1 MVELNRADEWPAFF
15 SRMRQQFEQLIESKP
30 TCLDDIVQALG
41 NQNESI
47 TFLDVMRDRLAGV
60 KDADLHDLAPQ
71 MQRHGYYASVQGP
84 WLVCSKSKKQHDTM
98 LFAAQAAQVL
108 AEANMMLIP
117 LPTQYTELI
126 SPLEFRSA
134 DRLFR
139 HGRLVHLLHAPAMAL
154 SLGSASDRQ

>member
-1 MVELNRADEWPAFF
+1 MQLGRRDVVNSTGLDEWPAFL

-41 NQNESI
+41 KQNESI

-84 WLVCSKSKKQHDTM
+84 WLCSKRKNNMILCSLRPGSSGARRSKYD
-98 LFAAQAAQVL
+98 VD
-108 AEANMMLIP
+108 P
-117 LPTQYTELI
+117 
-126 SPLEFRSA
+126 SS
-134 DRLFR
+134 
-139 HGRLVHLLHAPAMAL
+139 
-154 SLGSASDRQ
+154 

>member
-1 MVELNRADEWPAFF
+1 MVELNGADERPAFL
-15 SRMRQQFEQLIESKP
+15 SRMRQQFEQLMESKP
-30 TCLDDIVQALG
+30 TCLDDIVQELG
-41 NQNESI
+41 KQNESI

-117 LPTQYTELI
+117 LPNAQHTE
-126 SPLEFRSA
+126 S
-134 DRLFR
+134 
-139 HGRLVHLLHAPAMAL
+139 
-154 SLGSASDRQ
+154 SLAA

>member
-1 MVELNRADEWPAFF
+1 MVELNGADEWPAFL
-15 SRMRQQFEQLIESKP
+15 SRMRQQFEQLMESKP
-30 TCLDDIVQALG
+30 TCLNDIVQELG
-41 NQNESI
+41 KQNESI

-117 LPTQYTELI
+117 LPNAQYTESI

-134 DRLFR
+134 ALFR
-139 HGRLVHLLHAPAMAL
+139 HGRLVHLPHAPAMAL
-154 SLGSASDRQ
+154 SLGFASDRQ